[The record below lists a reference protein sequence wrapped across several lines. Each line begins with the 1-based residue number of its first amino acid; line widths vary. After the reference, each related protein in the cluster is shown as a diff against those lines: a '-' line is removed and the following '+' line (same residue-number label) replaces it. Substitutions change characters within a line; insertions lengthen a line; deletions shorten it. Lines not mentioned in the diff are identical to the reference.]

1 MTFLDRQCFVE
12 LPLTELSEA
21 LVNRDMGS
29 RELARVII
37 AILVTVSSVCVK
49 ASFADSGKTKF
60 CCINGKG
67 FVRA

>member
-29 RELARVII
+29 RELARDYCY
-37 AILVTVSSVCVK
+37 LGDSVF
-49 ASFADSGKTKF
+49 S
-60 CCINGKG
+60 
-67 FVRA
+67 VR